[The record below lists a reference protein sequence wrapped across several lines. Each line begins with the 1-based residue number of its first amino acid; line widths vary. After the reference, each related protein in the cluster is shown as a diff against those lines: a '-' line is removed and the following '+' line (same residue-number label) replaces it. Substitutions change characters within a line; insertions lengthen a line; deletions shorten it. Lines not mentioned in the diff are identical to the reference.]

1 MTEGVKVK
9 TYSKREFEQLLN
21 DNGYEFA
28 RCRGSH
34 FVYKKGSVTIV
45 IPKNLNS
52 MISRRLIKEHNLIT
66 M

>member
-1 MTEGVKVK
+1 MKVK
-9 TYSKREFEQLLN
+9 AYSKREFERLLV

-34 FVYKKGSVTIV
+34 FIYKKANETVAV
-45 IPKNLNS
+45 PKNLNS
-52 MISRRLIKEHNLIT
+52 MIGRRLIKEHNLIA